1 VNVGPVVAGDLI
13 RPEVQPLHGLIPHR
27 GVVHATLPGMAD
39 IHESLAF
46 RVTLP
51 VEIIVPGTQFREGVL
66 EEASRPRLIL
76 GMPADM

>member
-1 VNVGPVVAGDLI
+1 
-13 RPEVQPLHGLIPHR
+13 
-27 GVVHATLPGMAD
+27 MAD

-51 VEIIVPGTQFREGVL
+51 VEIIVPGTQFREGEL
-66 EEASRPRLIL
+66 EEASRLRLIL